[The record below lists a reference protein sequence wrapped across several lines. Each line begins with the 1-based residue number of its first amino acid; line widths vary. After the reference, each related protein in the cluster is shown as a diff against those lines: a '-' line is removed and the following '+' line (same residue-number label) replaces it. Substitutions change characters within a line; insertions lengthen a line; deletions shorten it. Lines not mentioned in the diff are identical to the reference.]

1 MNQPPARYEFRSFGQ
16 CFGEQDRRLR
26 ALAPC
31 EQISES
37 REIYFLGQLGIRE
50 HNVKLRNGKLELK
63 RLRECREGME
73 RWEPAGIWEFPV
85 AMDVIAGL
93 LQPLAAVEPQVALP
107 AQVSLEELLR
117 YVARADVALVR
128 SDLFKRRFIF
138 TAGACRAEVD
148 ELLVNGAAITSVALE
163 SEDLAA
169 ALALRTEL
177 LLDGYENV
185 SYPLALARIAG
196 LEHWHE
202 EDAHG

>member
-1 MNQPPARYEFRSFGQ
+1 MNQPPARYEFRLFGQ

-31 EQISES
+31 EEISES
-37 REIYFLGQLGIRE
+37 REIYFLGQRGIRE
-50 HNVKLRNGKLELK
+50 HNVKLRNGRLELK
-63 RLRECREGME
+63 RLRERREGME
-73 RWEPAGIWEFPV
+73 RWEPAGLWEFPL
-85 AMDVIAGL
+85 AMEVIDTL

-128 SDLFKRRFIF
+128 ADLFKRRFIF

-148 ELLVNGAAITSVALE
+148 ELLVNGAAIVSVALE

-169 ALALRTEL
+169 ALELRSQL

-185 SYPLALARIAG
+185 SYPLALARIVG
-196 LEHWHE
+196 LEPWPG